1 MKNGSHFEGYKM
13 SSASTTNSEP
23 KLRVLQAGPIGY
35 PPAGVANAIK
45 TLCMSLRR
53 LGHEVT
59 LVSDGEDLD
68 ELKANGIAC
77 HVTDLRQGPKTLVES
92 SWRLRKILRSFRPEV
107 VHVHGRSTALHCVL
121 AGRTADWFTLH
132 NTHLTHQVGF
142 YDVGLIRKYLSP
154 WGKNFFV
161 LDRLGGEYLQ
171 REFGVRPESI
181 VQIGNGIDCQR
192 FRAPTFDERVDA
204 RNRFGVAHNETFV
217 VFVGRLHPSKQPLAV
232 VEAAARAAKTKR
244 TNLKFAL
251 IGDGELRDAVRAAI
265 SEQGMGDI
273 CSLYPWMDP
282 LRAYFAADLVVMPSL
297 FEGYGLVGAEAIAS
311 GCPVLRS
318 RTGGSE
324 QMIREGVS
332 GFECEI
338 EAEKFVERLFQ
349 IIQEPEKLAVMRAS
363 AREFALAELDVTN
376 TTRAIT
382 RAYRE
387 RIKGLARESNSGSS
401 EALLSTTSIRLGID
415 TNTDTHRGRKF

>member
-1 MKNGSHFEGYKM
+1 M
-13 SSASTTNSEP
+13 SSATTTNLEP

-45 TLCMSLRR
+45 TLCISLRR

-77 HVTDLRQGPKTLVES
+77 HVTDLRQVPKALVES
-92 SWRLRKILRSFRPEV
+92 SWQLRKILRSFQPEV
-107 VHVHGRSTALHCVL
+107 VHVHGRSTALRCVL
-121 AGRTADWFTLH
+121 AGRGADWFTLH

-161 LDRLGGEYLQ
+161 LNALGGEYLQ

-181 VQIGNGIDCQR
+181 VHIRNGIDCQR
-192 FRAPTFDERVDA
+192 FRVPAVDERVNA
-204 RNRFGVAHNETFV
+204 RERFGVAPDETFV

-232 VEAAARAAKTKR
+232 VEAAARAAKGKR
-244 TNLKFAL
+244 THLKFAL

-265 SEQGMGDI
+265 DQQGVGDI
-273 CSLYPWMDP
+273 CDLYPWSDP
-282 LRAYFAADLVVMPSL
+282 LDAYFAADLVVMPSL
-297 FEGYGLVGAEAIAS
+297 FEGYPLVAAEAIAT

-318 RTGGSE
+318 RTGGSA

-338 EAEKFVERLFQ
+338 EAGKFVERLFQ
-349 IIQEPEKLAVMRAS
+349 IIQEPKKLAAMRAS
-363 AREFALAELDVTN
+363 AREFAVAELDVTHAA
-376 TTRAIT
+376 RAIT
-382 RAYRE
+382 RAYCE
-387 RIKGLARESNSGSS
+387 RIKGPRARNPRQEFQGSVKH
-401 EALLSTTSIRLGID
+401 EL
-415 TNTDTHRGRKF
+415 N